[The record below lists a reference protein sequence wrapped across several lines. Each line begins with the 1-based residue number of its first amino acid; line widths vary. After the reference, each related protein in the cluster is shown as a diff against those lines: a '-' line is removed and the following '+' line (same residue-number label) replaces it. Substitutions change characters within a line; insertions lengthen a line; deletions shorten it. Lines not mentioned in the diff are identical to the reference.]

1 MLELKEFLNEPKIE
15 KTKLYQRLQC
25 SKNEALILKEL
36 CKSYVCASA
45 SVSAFS
51 LLVGL
56 FGEKDYVYL
65 DYLEDLKGLIK
76 RGFVTSGSGFFKNI
90 DSNKLSNSKLVL
102 LQSELSLSQYF
113 LDFIDSKTSFKVP
126 KIKAY
131 GAYLE
136 YLRDEFL
143 KVELYEKLSFARH
156 SEYYA
161 VLKSHIKE
169 FEKYIKECL
178 KLSKFHNVLN
188 AIFKEHSLNAKEQIL
203 FLALLKEEYTLSHE
217 NSSTREQNALLNLIS
232 ENELELR
239 QNKKLLEDDSK
250 LLNLIEYDEYL
261 NAFGELSKSFFI
273 SDEVL
278 ERVINSPTKQ
288 NQKLKLESLVKE
300 QEIFELIE
308 PNIDINDIIMPENTK
323 ELLSNIL
330 KQKDK
335 KVLERL
341 SLWGIKSSKNIEA
354 KIIFYGPPGTGKT
367 MSAFGVAKA
376 MKKAVLS
383 FDCSKILSKWV
394 GESEQNVRKIF
405 DTYKNIANSCKQ
417 SPILLLNEADQ
428 FLSTRIEGGSG
439 SDKMHNQMQNIFLEQ
454 IERFSGVLI
463 ATTNFLESLD
473 SAFSRRFDLKIE
485 FKKPDFKDRLK
496 MWEKFLPQNA
506 DFEEAFELETLAKYE
521 LSGAQILMVVK
532 NTALKTAIS
541 KDGIFTMRAFLESI
555 QKELE
560 GSLDRKSTRL
570 NSSHLK
576 LSRMP
581 SSA

>member
-161 VLKSHIKE
+161 VLKSYIKE

-188 AIFKEHSLNAKEQIL
+188 AIFKEHALNAKEQIL

-217 NSSTREQNALLNLIS
+217 NSAAREQNALLNLIS

-560 GSLDRKSTRL
+560 GSFDKS
-570 NSSHLK
+570 K
-576 LSRMP
+576 IVGF
-581 SSA
+581 

>member
-51 LLVGL
+51 LLAGL
-56 FGEKDYVYL
+56 FGEKDYAYL
-65 DYLEDLKGLIK
+65 DYLEDLKSLIK

-113 LDFIDSKTSFKVP
+113 LDFLDSKTSFKVP

-143 KVELYEKLSFARH
+143 RVEFYEKLSFARH

-188 AIFKEHSLNAKEQIL
+188 AIFKEHALNAKEQIL

-560 GSLDRKSTRL
+560 GSFDKS
-570 NSSHLK
+570 K
-576 LSRMP
+576 IVGF
-581 SSA
+581 

>member
-51 LLVGL
+51 LLAGL
-56 FGEKDYVYL
+56 FGEKDYAYL

-113 LDFIDSKTSFKVP
+113 LDFIDSKTSFEVP

-143 KVELYEKLSFARH
+143 RVELYEKLSFARH

-188 AIFKEHSLNAKEQIL
+188 AIFKEHALNAKEQIL

-273 SDEVL
+273 GDEVL

-560 GSLDRKSTRL
+560 GSFDKS
-570 NSSHLK
+570 K
-576 LSRMP
+576 IVGF
-581 SSA
+581 

>member
-51 LLVGL
+51 LLAGL
-56 FGEKDYVYL
+56 FGEKDYAYL

-143 KVELYEKLSFARH
+143 KVELYERLSFARH

-188 AIFKEHSLNAKEQIL
+188 AIFKEHALNAKEQIL

-217 NSSTREQNALLNLIS
+217 NSAAREQNALLNLIS

-560 GSLDRKSTRL
+560 GSFDKS
-570 NSSHLK
+570 K
-576 LSRMP
+576 IVGF
-581 SSA
+581 

>member
-15 KTKLYQRLQC
+15 KSKLYQRLQC

-188 AIFKEHSLNAKEQIL
+188 AIFKEHALNAKEQIL

-217 NSSTREQNALLNLIS
+217 NSAAREQNALLNLIS

-496 MWEKFLPQNA
+496 MWEKFLPKNA
-506 DFEEAFELETLAKYE
+506 NFEEAFELETLAKYE

-560 GSLDRKSTRL
+560 GSFDKS
-570 NSSHLK
+570 K
-576 LSRMP
+576 IVGF
-581 SSA
+581 

>member
-188 AIFKEHSLNAKEQIL
+188 AIFKEHALNAKEQIL

-217 NSSTREQNALLNLIS
+217 NSAAREQNALLNLIS

-341 SLWGIKSSKNIEA
+341 SLWGIKNSKNIEA

-560 GSLDRKSTRL
+560 GSFDKS
-570 NSSHLK
+570 K
-576 LSRMP
+576 IVGF
-581 SSA
+581 

>member
-56 FGEKDYVYL
+56 FGEKDYAYL

-126 KIKAY
+126 KIKVY

-188 AIFKEHSLNAKEQIL
+188 AIFKEHALNAKEQIL

-217 NSSTREQNALLNLIS
+217 NSAAREQNALLNLIS

-560 GSLDRKSTRL
+560 GSFDKS
-570 NSSHLK
+570 K
-576 LSRMP
+576 IVGF
-581 SSA
+581 

>member
-15 KTKLYQRLQC
+15 KSKLYQRLQC

-51 LLVGL
+51 LLAGL
-56 FGEKDYVYL
+56 FGEKDYAYL

-188 AIFKEHSLNAKEQIL
+188 AIFKEHALNTKEQIL

-217 NSSTREQNALLNLIS
+217 NSAAREQNALLNLIS

-496 MWEKFLPQNA
+496 MWEKFLPKNA
-506 DFEEAFELETLAKYE
+506 NFEEAFELETLAKYE

-560 GSLDRKSTRL
+560 GSFDKS
-570 NSSHLK
+570 K
-576 LSRMP
+576 IVG
-581 SSA
+581 

>member
-56 FGEKDYVYL
+56 FGEKDYAYL

-188 AIFKEHSLNAKEQIL
+188 AIFKEHALNAKEQIL
-203 FLALLKEEYTLSHE
+203 FLSLLKEEYTLSHE
-217 NSSTREQNALLNLIS
+217 NSAAREQNALLNLIS

-506 DFEEAFELETLAKYE
+506 DFEETFELETLAKYE

-560 GSLDRKSTRL
+560 GSFDKS
-570 NSSHLK
+570 K
-576 LSRMP
+576 IVGF
-581 SSA
+581 